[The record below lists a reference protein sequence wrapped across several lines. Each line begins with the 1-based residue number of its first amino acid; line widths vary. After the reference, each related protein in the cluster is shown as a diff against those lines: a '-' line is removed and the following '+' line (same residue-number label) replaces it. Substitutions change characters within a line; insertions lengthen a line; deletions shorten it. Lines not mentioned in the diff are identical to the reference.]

1 MKLSIIVP
9 VYNMASDGKLE
20 FCIRSLANQTIDDYE
35 IIAVN
40 DASTDNSLEVLFA
53 LQKEFPDKLKV
64 LTYEE
69 NLRQGGAK
77 NVGIKASQAEWI
89 GICDSD
95 DWIAPDMYEK
105 LFVKQEE
112 TGADVVAC
120 DYSTVS
126 SHTYEIGEIEIN
138 NTDDQMGV
146 LNNEKYRKLILDSGS
161 MVIKIWKREMIVNNN
176 LWYPEHMFF
185 EDNCMGPLW
194 LLHCKHFEKVNEPLY
209 YYYQHDASTI
219 HNTTVSKLND
229 RMKAMEL
236 LIEESKE
243 RGLYNSFKEEFDYR
257 FTELFFITT
266 LFSLMQSSNLR
277 KERKDFLSKLYNGI
291 MTTVPEFRNNKYYEA
306 RMGLEE
312 KKLINLFIS
321 SRTRFMLYYDALH
334 LYRRLRYGKR

>member
-9 VYNMASDGKLE
+9 VYNMAADGKLD

-64 LTYEE
+64 LSYEE

-77 NVGIKASQAEWI
+77 NYGIKASKAEWI

-95 DWIAPDMYEK
+95 DWIAPNMYEK
-105 LFVKQEE
+105 LFRKQEE

-126 SHTYEIGEIEIN
+126 SHTFEIGEIEIN
-138 NTDDQMGV
+138 NTDDQMGI
-146 LNNEKYRKLILDSGS
+146 LDEERYKKLILDSGS
-161 MVIKIWKREMIVNNN
+161 MVIKIWKREMIVDNN
-176 LWYPEHMFF
+176 LWYPEHIFF

-209 YYYQHDASTI
+209 YYYQHENSTV
-219 HNTTVSKLND
+219 HNTTVSKLHD

-236 LIEESKE
+236 LIKESRE
-243 RGLYNSFKEEFDYR
+243 RGLYSKYKEEFDYR

-266 LFSLMQSSNLR
+266 VFSLMQSDNLKNQR
-277 KERKDFLSKLYNGI
+277 NIVLDELKNGI
-291 MTTVPEFRNNKYYEA
+291 LKEVPDFRNNKYYID
-306 RMGLEE
+306 RMGDEE
-312 KKLINLFIS
+312 KKMINLLMK
-321 SRTRFMLYYDALH
+321 SRSRFVLYYDALH
-334 LYRRLRYGKR
+334 LYRRVRYGKK